1 MTYSCGVIIPCW
13 ALCMDA
19 LYILLRLWQPMLG
32 HFPPHTSGC
41 DDIHRPPHPTLWLQH
56 SVLDHSPT
64 QTSSSICL
72 DFDILHLL
80 DHPPSVNI
88 PLHLLGIQHHRLSHS
103 PAETASSCCFGV
115 ATLLALTFSVDTYI
129 SQPTWCLFDWTAKER
144 DGKEVEENIV
154 CFVFN
159 VFLNLQFNDFW

>member
-1 MTYSCGVIIPCW
+1 MWGHHPLLG
-13 ALCMDA
+13 ALHGCSLHIAQA
-19 LYILLRLWQPMLG
+19 LTTHARPLSSPHFRLWR
-32 HFPPHTSGC
+32 HTQASSSYFVAPTFC
-41 DDIHRPPHPTLWLQH
+41 ARPL
-56 SVLDHSPT
+56 SK